1 MNGAAGSVLKVTKD
15 ENYIFVRGNAN
26 LLSLMKFE
34 KIPTFVVL
42 CLLPI
47 LISLGFWQLDR
58 AEQKRAFFA
67 AQKNGMAAP
76 DLQLTVSTVD
86 DKDTLRYRQAIAT
99 GHYDGDHQILIDNQI
114 AGGKIGYLVL
124 TPFILDQGNK
134 AVLVNRGWVPAHQD
148 RRSLPDVAIKQ
159 KQTKV
164 TGRINHFPGV
174 GIKLAGA
181 DQPSAGWP
189 AVVQVADTA
198 ILSARLG
205 YPVFPFMI
213 ELDKQAPE
221 GYRREWRENAVMPP
235 EQHVAYAVQWF
246 GLAIVLAML
255 FVWFSRV
262 K

>member
-1 MNGAAGSVLKVTKD
+1 
-15 ENYIFVRGNAN
+15 
-26 LLSLMKFE
+26 MKFE
-34 KIPTFVVL
+34 KIPTLVVL
-42 CLLPI
+42 CILPI
-47 LISLGFWQLDR
+47 LIALGFWQLDR

-76 DLQLTVSTVD
+76 VLQLTAATAD
-86 DKDTLRYRQAIAT
+86 EKDVLRYRSAVAS

-114 AGGKIGYLVL
+114 AGGKVGYFVL
-124 TPFILDQGNK
+124 TPFILADGNK

-148 RRSLPDVAIKQ
+148 RKTLPDPALQQNPAQIS
-159 KQTKV
+159 
-164 TGRINHFPGV
+164 GRINHFPGV

-189 AVVQVADTA
+189 AVVQVADSA

-221 GYRREWRENAVMPP
+221 GYRREWREVSVMPP

-246 GLAIVLAML
+246 GLALALVLL
-255 FVWFSRV
+255 FLWFSRV